1 VPEVIL
7 KNKLVCQAGKFQVAP
22 AWGQAVSKG
31 GDVSDLAVQTKTTKE
46 AREADEETDIAKQP
60 GTDAASEHRSPAWD
74 IRALMWHIDTFI
86 YRVYLNREVRLVV

>member
-31 GDVSDLAVQTKTTKE
+31 GGDVSDLAVQTKTTKE
-46 AREADEETDIAKQP
+46 AREADEETDIAKAAGDRCSKRASKP
-60 GTDAASEHRSPAWD
+60 GMGYTGSDVAHR
-74 IRALMWHIDTFI
+74 HI
-86 YRVYLNREVRLVV
+86 